1 MVKDGSSD
9 SSAKKR
15 SEKRWKEERYG
26 KAAEEVEKDK
36 ECGLE
41 T

>member
-1 MVKDGSSD
+1 MVKDDSTD

-15 SEKRWKEERYG
+15 SEKRWKEERYR
-26 KAAEEVEKDK
+26 KTAEEVEKDK
-36 ECGLE
+36 ECGVE